1 MLFLVADVLTRRGD
15 WLTKEY
21 DQHTHIIIAGYI
33 TSNSDLHYMH
43 YALYTHIIV
52 AGYITSN
59 SRLRSALLYI
69 YQDLA
74 KTLKCTAPTVGI
86 VYTV

>member
-21 DQHTHIIIAGYI
+21 DQHTHII
-33 TSNSDLHYMH
+33 
-43 YALYTHIIV
+43 V

-59 SRLRSALLYI
+59 SRVLHYTTQCTGLLQCTKDALAVQLLNDYW
-69 YQDLA
+69 
-74 KTLKCTAPTVGI
+74 KK
-86 VYTV
+86 

>member
-33 TSNSDLHYMH
+33 TSNS
-43 YALYTHIIV
+43 
-52 AGYITSN
+52 
-59 SRLRSALLYI
+59 RLRSAPLYI

>member
-21 DQHTHIIIAGYI
+21 DQ
-33 TSNSDLHYMH
+33 
-43 YALYTHIIV
+43 YTHIIV

-59 SRLRSALLYI
+59 SRLRSTLLYI

-86 VYTV
+86 VYTVKCIVCSVQCIVDVAVTVQ